1 MKPGEKLVRSL
12 ITELDG
18 KLKAV
23 EAGQAT
29 HRLGPRTV
37 RARTRWLRED
47 YDKLVVIARRWGF
60 KV

>member
-1 MKPGEKLVRSL
+1 VRSL

-37 RARTRWLRED
+37 RARMRWLRED